1 MAILTQVFKE
11 VTTTAYLLNNVQ
23 HLQTLPG
30 EIVLVPNVIVILKL
44 FLINTAIT
52 AISKRSFS
60 LVRLVKTCWRSTSN
74 HSKLSQK

>member
-1 MAILTQVFKE
+1 MPILTQVFKE
-11 VTTTAYLLNNVQ
+11 VTTAYLLNNVQ
-23 HLQTLPG
+23 HLQTLPD

-52 AISKRSFS
+52 ATSKRSFS
-60 LVRLVKTCWRSTSN
+60 LVRLIKTCWRSTSN